1 MHTAR
6 RRRPPHLPFTTMPP
20 VASAPDGPGESNVP
34 PIRLGD
40 DITTAPAAYEQP
52 TTGPQISDGNTGA
65 GGQFDLSIFTDYLN
79 DKITALLPDGVDLH
93 GVDPT
98 VLLSVLLLCVFIVL
112 GACVNRCSGVNLAL
126 RWCRF
131 HAPNPAHH
139 ASLIRCIHQRGGLT
153 ISPIP
158 CVWQLHWRLSGLCKR
173 ATVGAASRTLAQAPV
188 GPLVQ
193 SAPRCPHLG

>member
-1 MHTAR
+1 
-6 RRRPPHLPFTTMPP
+6 MPP
-20 VASAPDGPGESNVP
+20 VASAPDGPGESNVL

-52 TTGPQISDGNTGA
+52 TTGPQVLSDGNTDAGE

-112 GACVNRCSGVNLAL
+112 GACVNRCSSVNLAL
-126 RWCRF
+126 RWCRL
-131 HAPNPAHH
+131 HASNPAHH
-139 ASLIRCIHQRGGLT
+139 ASLICASI
-153 ISPIP
+153 
-158 CVWQLHWRLSGLCKR
+158 CVH
-173 ATVGAASRTLAQAPV
+173 T
-188 GPLVQ
+188 
-193 SAPRCPHLG
+193 